1 MAIKPA
7 LVFIGVI
14 TALLIAVFALGYPP
28 SGAKAD
34 VDASGANLLEWGREA
49 WA

>member
-14 TALLIAVFALGYPP
+14 TALLISLFALGYPP

-34 VDASGANLLEWGREA
+34 VDAPGANLLRWGREA